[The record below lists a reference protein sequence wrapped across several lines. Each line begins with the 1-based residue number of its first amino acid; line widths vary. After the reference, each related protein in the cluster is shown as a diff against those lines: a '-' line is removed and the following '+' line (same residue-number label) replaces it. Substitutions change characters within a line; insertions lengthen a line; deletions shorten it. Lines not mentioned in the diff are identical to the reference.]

1 MQQMNPANSDC
12 LLHSDCMEQSPPQ
25 TKCYHPLHPVL
36 SPLLE
41 EVTSCSSSG
50 MMPMHQLW
58 YSMIAPAQPLAWL
71 HMLQD
76 DHTAS
81 SSDTT
86 EHGMLCNCA
95 RWMHLRRLNMPR
107 LAPAAASIPKAP
119 RPHCHTAPPARCT
132 EPEQQPSQDT
142 SSPRRAFSIVPCQQ
156 GSRLAA
162 LYALTQGGMSPA
174 ETPQLCWPAVHSR
187 RAPWG

>member
-41 EVTSCSSSG
+41 EVTSCSCSS
-50 MMPMHQLW
+50 MMPMHPLW
-58 YSMIAPAQPLAWL
+58 YSMTGPTQPLAWL
-71 HMLQD
+71 HMLHD
-76 DHTAS
+76 NHTAS

-95 RWMHLRRLNMPR
+95 RWMHPRRLNMPR
-107 LAPAAASIPKAP
+107 LAPAAAGIPKAP

-142 SSPRRAFSIVPCQQ
+142 SSPRLPS
-156 GSRLAA
+156 SRHASLKRSLLAV
-162 LYALTQGGMSPA
+162 LYVRLTQGGMSPA
-174 ETPQLCWPAVHSR
+174 ETPQLC
-187 RAPWG
+187 